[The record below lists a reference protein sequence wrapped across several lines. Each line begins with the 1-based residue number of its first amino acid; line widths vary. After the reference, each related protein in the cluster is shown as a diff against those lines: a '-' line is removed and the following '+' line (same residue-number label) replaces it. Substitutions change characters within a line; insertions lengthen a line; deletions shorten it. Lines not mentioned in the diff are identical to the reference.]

1 LTTQW
6 RPGLLFK
13 DNHCTAWG
21 DFQHPRDR
29 LGEGTRRRSVADIL
43 EAANYYMIV
52 KFTTQIKGN
61 RLELVITNVLERML
75 DVKRQGDLVVVTII
89 IVTKMSISEEEKKD
103 PAPDKRR
110 PDWDG
115 MREEQT
121 GTGWEKSWRI
131 KDGGDRWRIWQQ
143 RRRERENWSLVTMFV
158 PKRRRRNHTRPKW
171 LNRDILRAIRLK
183 KQVWKTTRKK
193 SIKEKYKE
201 FEKSV
206 ENMIRAA

>member
-1 LTTQW
+1 M
-6 RPGLLFK
+6 
-13 DNHCTAWG
+13 
-21 DFQHPRDR
+21 
-29 LGEGTRRRSVADIL
+29 ADIL

-121 GTGWEKSWRI
+121 GTG
-131 KDGGDRWRIWQQ
+131 
-143 RRRERENWSLVTMFV
+143 
-158 PKRRRRNHTRPKW
+158 
-171 LNRDILRAIRLK
+171 
-183 KQVWKTTRKK
+183 
-193 SIKEKYKE
+193 
-201 FEKSV
+201 
-206 ENMIRAA
+206 